1 MGLQQERASIG
12 LVTIWGEGQG
22 VERPSLGALTG
33 HVLRRA
39 YENLSRS
46 SVTATLTTVT
56 IAIALFMLGVFIL
69 VVRNCSIAVSQE
81 SGDVM
86 INVFLKDAVSADDA
100 QVISR
105 EIAPLLGD
113 LPVVYTDKL
122 KALESFKGM
131 LGEDA
136 AILDGLDAENPLP
149 PSLDIKIDKPDEAE
163 RLHAALSEKLAGD
176 ARIEAIRYSRGVIQQ
191 LRRILKIVEV
201 GGLLGVLFIL
211 GITGFIIANTIKL
224 ALYTHRME
232 VEIMQLVG
240 ARRGA
245 IYAPYVLEGLLQGI
259 IGAVFGL
266 LLVFSVFLFVRDAL
280 LRTDLLQFLFP
291 QFQFLSLWAIA
302 WILVAGG
309 MVGMTGSFLAVR
321 RFLATEE

>member
-1 MGLQQERASIG
+1 
-12 LVTIWGEGQG
+12 
-22 VERPSLGALTG
+22 
-33 HVLRRA
+33 
-39 YENLSRS
+39 
-46 SVTATLTTVT
+46 
-56 IAIALFMLGVFIL
+56 
-69 VVRNCSIAVSQE
+69 
-81 SGDVM
+81 
-86 INVFLKDAVSADDA
+86 
-100 QVISR
+100 
-105 EIAPLLGD
+105 
-113 LPVVYTDKL
+113 
-122 KALESFKGM
+122 
-131 LGEDA
+131 
-136 AILDGLDAENPLP
+136 
-149 PSLDIKIDKPDEAE
+149 
-163 RLHAALSEKLAGD
+163 
-176 ARIEAIRYSRGVIQQ
+176 
-191 LRRILKIVEV
+191 
-201 GGLLGVLFIL
+201 
-211 GITGFIIANTIKL
+211 
-224 ALYTHRME
+224 ME

>member
-1 MGLQQERASIG
+1 MGAQQERTSIG
-12 LVTIWGEGQG
+12 LTTIWTEGQG
-22 VERPSLGALTG
+22 VERPSMRALAT

-39 YENLSRS
+39 YENLARS
-46 SVTATLTTVT
+46 PVTATLTTVT

-69 VVRNCSIAVSQE
+69 VVRNCTIAVSQE

-86 INVFLKDAVSADDA
+86 INVFLKDAVSSDEVNIIAK
-100 QVISR
+100 
-105 EIAPLLGD
+105 EIAPLLGG
-113 LPVVYTDKL
+113 LAVEYTDKL
-122 KALESFKGM
+122 KALESFKSM
-131 LGEDA
+131 LGDDA

-149 PSLDIKIDKPDEAE
+149 PSLDIKLNKPEEAE

-176 ARIEAIRYSRGVIQQ
+176 ARIESIRYSRGVIQQ
-191 LRRILKIVEV
+191 LKRILKIVEV
-201 GGLLGVLFIL
+201 GGILGVVFIL

-224 ALYTHRME
+224 ALYSHRME

-245 IYAPYVLEGLLQGI
+245 IYAPYVLEGFLQGLAGSLI
-259 IGAVFGL
+259 GL

-280 LRTDLLQFLFP
+280 LKTDLLQFLFP

-302 WILVAGG
+302 WIVAAGAI
-309 MVGMTGSFLAVR
+309 VGMTGSFLAVR